1 MHPLERAAAAAVQR
15 GQLAVLESFDDAADA
30 LLIGVLDGLPAE
42 RPALL
47 RLPRLDRVVT
57 RHFGWRLVHGAL
69 RCNAATVPWCKVP
82 SLQELQAEVCCSAA
96 ACGDIPHLE
105 GEKNGYQQ

>member
-1 MHPLERAAAAAVQR
+1 MSQR
-15 GQLAVLESFDDAADA
+15 GQLAVEGFDNAADA

-42 RPALL
+42 RPALPAWRKAYELL
-47 RLPRLDRVVT
+47 RLPRLDRVT

-82 SLQELQAEVCCSAA
+82 SLQELQAAQPLSALI
-96 ACGDIPHLE
+96 CRRRT
-105 GEKNGYQQ
+105 